1 MYMDKLKKQIEGQ
14 DGVIPEMEEKMEEL
28 MKKDAEMNLI
38 MGWER
43 KKRKRF
49 VAKTTRERRSGLVVE
64 ENPDNHREKDYED
77 FQRRRAKELGKPI
90 DRLEKYS
97 KLKNSKLKN
106 KELEQKENN
115 EKWAE
120 KDEKRYN
127 EAQEII
133 QTENTKIKKIEKR
146 LMEIDKRLSELDDL
160 EKLIKEGEKN
170 KKEEKIYST
179 DFIKEKILPLL
190 EKIKEIDEIK
200 SFEIEGIGKE
210 ITLNTVVKSYGFN
223 IKVQATFENKENKIV
238 VKSYNIDAMWPA
250 KGKAEKALVPQLD
263 KISEMLKS
271 YIEKET
277 NQKIEKIWIEDGEL
291 KAL

>member
-1 MYMDKLKKQIEGQ
+1 MEKQ
-14 DGVIPEMEEKMEEL
+14 DGITSEITDW
-28 MKKDAEMNLI
+28 MKETTETVRKINKT
-38 MGWER
+38 MGE
-43 KKRKRF
+43 KRKR
-49 VAKTTRERRSGLVVE
+49 VVTKERGSGPVVE

-120 KDEKRYN
+120 KDEKKYN
-127 EAQEII
+127 KTQETI
-133 QTENTKIKKIEKR
+133 QKEKGKIEETEKR
-146 LMEIDKRLSELDDL
+146 LIEIDTRLLELDNL

-170 KKEEKIYST
+170 KKEAKIYST
-179 DFIKEKILPLL
+179 DFIKEKILLLL

-200 SFEIEGIGKE
+200 SFDIEGIGKE
-210 ITLNTVVKSYGFN
+210 ITLNTVIKSYGFN
-223 IKVQATFENKENKIV
+223 IKVRATFENKENKIV

-250 KGKAEKALVPQLD
+250 KGKAEKALVPQFGR
-263 KISEMLKS
+263 ISEMLKS
-271 YIEKET
+271 YIEEVENK
-277 NQKIEKIWIEDGEL
+277 KVEKIWIEGGEL
-291 KAL
+291 KAI